1 MKDVNKLSVISQF
14 IQLLHAGG
22 EGQGGMAGLNQFVTF
37 LSQKESMTRLVSI
50 RINYLDF
57 MLLIVKIII
66 ETVCGRI
73 KTIK

>member
-1 MKDVNKLSVISQF
+1 MKDANKLSVISQF

-22 EGQGGMAGLNQFVTF
+22 EGQGGMAGLNQFVRF
-37 LSQKESMTRLVSI
+37 LSQKKSLTRLVSI

-57 MLLIVKIII
+57 MLLIVKIIF
-66 ETVCGRI
+66 ETVCGGI

>member
-1 MKDVNKLSVISQF
+1 MNKLSVISQF
-14 IQLLHAGG
+14 IQILHAGG